1 MDRQTAPEE
10 ATLAAEI
17 KALRREI
24 ETLNGHRYIRVQNS
38 LPKMMGYQL
47 LRGLA
52 LGLGTVIGASVLV
65 SLLAYSLSQIDFI
78 PIVGDWAAEIAQ
90 QILAE
95 TGSDGFGGEN

>member
-1 MDRQTAPEE
+1 METHPDPDATAL
-10 ATLAAEI
+10 ATEI

-24 ETLNGHRYIRVQNS
+24 ETLNGHRYLHVQNS
-38 LPKMMGYQL
+38 LPRMMGYAL

-78 PIVGDWAAEIAQ
+78 PIIGDWAAEIAS
-90 QILAE
+90 QIVEE
-95 TGSDGFGGEN
+95 TGN